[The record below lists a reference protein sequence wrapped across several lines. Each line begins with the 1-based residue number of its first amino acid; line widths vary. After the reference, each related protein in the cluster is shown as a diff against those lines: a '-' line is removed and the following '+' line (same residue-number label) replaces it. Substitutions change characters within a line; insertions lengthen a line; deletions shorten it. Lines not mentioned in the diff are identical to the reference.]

1 MRISDW
7 SSDVCSSDLPHR
19 GACLAVLAR
28 QRVARNGAC
37 DQALQQ
43 RALGAH
49 RCRHEP
55 ASASV
60 FLVHRWWAGR
70 HAGSSMPGIGRLSAT
85 PFTVVSRLQPPAAPR
100 TTPVAP
106 QHATICGAAASKVR
120 SEEHTSELQSLM
132 RISYA
137 VFCLKKTK
145 PKNNQHIDT
154 YALSN

>member
-1 MRISDW
+1 MRIGDW
-7 SSDVCSSDLPHR
+7 SSDVCSSDL

-43 RALGAH
+43 GALGAY

-85 PFTVVSRLQPPAAPR
+85 PFTVVSRLQPPAEIGRASWRERVCPYVENSV
-100 TTPVAP
+100 VAV
-106 QHATICGAAASKVR
+106 T
-120 SEEHTSELQSLM
+120 
-132 RISYA
+132 
-137 VFCLKKTK
+137 LKT
-145 PKNNQHIDT
+145 
-154 YALSN
+154 